1 MTDHY
6 TEARR
11 RLRELNEYQEAEG
24 LNDFTILS
32 VALEAQAEA
41 TLELANQQR
50 IANVI
55 ALAESGRT
63 TVNGARA
70 ALAALYT
77 GSAEEGSAHM
87 TIRPEI
93 ARALRIETP

>member
-1 MTDHY
+1 MVDHA
-6 TEARR
+6 ESARDW
-11 RLRELNEYQEAEG
+11 LKSNQPA
-24 LNDFTILS
+24 T
-32 VALEAQAEA
+32 AQVHA
-41 TLELANQQR
+41 TLALVEQQR
-50 IANVI
+50 IANLI

-87 TIRPEI
+87 RLHPSITK
-93 ARALRIETP
+93 ALGLGDSND